1 MAPAGR
7 GGMFSTFLII
17 MEKKLIMQS
26 AHAFFDPEFLL
37 VNC

>member
-17 MEKKLIMQS
+17 MEKGFAGIIGK
-26 AHAFFDPEFLL
+26 
-37 VNC
+37 